1 MNENRASPSRQ
12 RVRVKISSRS
22 HFPRERRRIGGK
34 IWIGAIGLSALVG
47 AALGW
52 QVGRAVRRAIDIK
65 KKNETVAAPWTRPSG
80 TRPSGARP
88 GGTASAAHFAGETA
102 PPPPDEAVSTPVP
115 SPS

>member
-1 MNENRASPSRQ
+1 MNENPASPSRQ

-52 QVGRAVRRAIDIK
+52 QIGRTVRRAIEIK
-65 KKNETVAAPWTRPSG
+65 KSETVAAPWTRPSG
-80 TRPSGARP
+80 TRPDGA
-88 GGTASAAHFAGETA
+88 ASAAHFAGETA
-102 PPPPDEAVSTPVP
+102 PLPPAAAVSTPVP